1 MLYRGSVKDIRGIE
15 GKSPYVFE
23 YSDRYSVFDWGE
35 MPDQL
40 KNKGEALAFMGWF
53 FFDFLGKAENWKDW
67 KAPSGLGRL
76 ALLKTLREK
85 GVAHHSIGLVS
96 HDLKPLGLEREV
108 LSPSRCLAVQPI
120 NVIRPESAVKSGKLV
135 WDYTPYQKKPVQA
148 LVPLEVIFRFG
159 VPEGSSLLKRA
170 GDEAYRREIGLDGV
184 PKTGDRFDIP
194 VIELSTKLENKDRY
208 LKYAEAAEIAGLV
221 PAEFENLRDMAAL
234 VALRLKDCFAAI
246 GVELWDGKVEFA
258 FGEEEKNGVRS
269 FMLVDSIGP
278 DELRLTCG
286 GVQLSKE
293 NLRSFYRPTA
303 WCANVERA
311 KALGDERGDKDWRKI
326 CTEELNSRPPL
337 LSPAVKERAEMIY
350 KGMSSALAQ
359 MFCGQPLFK
368 DAWELERV
376 ARSFAAKDGGS
387 GKREVA

>member
-208 LKYAEAAEIAGLV
+208 LKGAEAREIAGLSGD
-221 PAEFENLRDMAAL
+221 EFDALKNLTAL
-234 VALRLKDCFAAI
+234 IASRLKDVFAEI
-246 GVELWDGKVEFA
+246 GVELWDGKLEFA
-258 FGEEEKNGVRS
+258 FGPAGKNGVRD

-278 DELRLTCG
+278 DELRLMCN
-286 GVQLSKE
+286 GVALSKE

-303 WCANVERA
+303 WCTNVDKA
-311 KALGDERGDKDWRKI
+311 KALADERGEKDWKKI
-326 CTEELNSRPPL
+326 CTDELNSRPPL
-337 LSPAVKERAEMIY
+337 LSPAVKEKAEMIY
-350 KGMSSALAQ
+350 KGLARALSAK
-359 MFCGQPLFK
+359 FCGCAIFK
-368 DAWELERV
+368 NAWDLSEV
-376 ARSFAAKDGGS
+376 AASFS
-387 GKREVA
+387 GKPKKKKEVA